1 MAVTAASTAPIPA
14 AASGGIAGVS
24 TDDEETWTSTQPPW
38 WQFHRRLS
46 LPIMA
51 GIVDPQ
57 DNNKGT
63 TELFDTIDWGD
74 KDDDGDDS
82 LLDKQP
88 RESKLIIDFNP
99 RRNSSS
105 NRINSINDIDDED
118 KNDKNEV
125 EASDSAIE
133 HNNDMNIDS
142 GHENEPT
149 LKTQSPSNEESSQE
163 EMQKCEQASKKSNH
177 IYVANNINGGGDS
190 SSNNTDKMKSVAKAV
205 SPTSAI
211 STPLP
216 PPTPQMD
223 YGLDESDDNDDRL
236 INYSFDEC
244 DGKDGEQQ
252 GSSKEKCTDTHPT
265 IARGELIR
273 PPFHPSKS
281 MEIHDSIW
289 NLSSSELEYDPVA
302 KENHDTEPE
311 IVAFVPTATTTV
323 TAMDGNVLDNTDSL
337 VSKVDNLDDVS
348 SIASSIHSG
357 RVFQKNKMV
366 PRRSLFVKSPSL
378 FGLVVGQ
385 RNNLYPPSLT
395 EGGVDAENGLS
406 ERIHHD
412 GIDTEDDG
420 IDDVHSQGG
429 SSSISIR
436 SWCKKQ
442 QPKPIRRQSFAASL
456 KLTITRS
463 SIQKTKGQST
473 SDELY
478 DENDDLYSHDNDEDD
493 RYFEEEFFAAKDA
506 TNNATVKDACEIM
519 NTVNK
524 SAIAMGME
532 PPFLPV
538 AETFPPIKKLHTIL
552 GYQMMSLKSSI
563 GNPSMTKRKS
573 HRMSKS
579 GKKHVVSPSV
589 CSDPSVMDDR
599 RRLSAYIQNQ
609 MSKMEPFSQSS
620 HELLEPSSA
629 SACTCNPYIVHAYT
643 SYLPNFMWYQ
653 PVASDATTNM
663 RPTSL
668 CSGTGIT
675 GKSQY
680 LQPDMLNVFRMFGS
694 YLVGSGHLFRE
705 DEDED
710 NKKNNNKNIFIRR
723 SAFWPDIPENE
734 DENGDYDDESVEGSN
749 ESVGSNSTSSSIDYD
764 YRDSR
769 LMQQNEFIEQ
779 IIEDLRSSQ
788 IVMMKKE

>member
-1 MAVTAASTAPIPA
+1 
-14 AASGGIAGVS
+14 
-24 TDDEETWTSTQPPW
+24 
-38 WQFHRRLS
+38 
-46 LPIMA
+46 MA
-51 GIVDPQ
+51 GIVDAH

-63 TELFDTIDWGD
+63 TDLFDTIDWGD
-74 KDDDGDDS
+74 KDDDDDES
-82 LLDKQP
+82 LLDKEP
-88 RESKLIIDFNP
+88 RVSELIIDFHQ

-118 KNDKNEV
+118 KDDETEV
-125 EASDSAIE
+125 GASASAIV
-133 HNNDMNIDS
+133 HNNDISTDC
-142 GHENEPT
+142 GHDNEPT
-149 LKTQSPSNEESSQE
+149 LKTQSPLDEESPQE
-163 EMQKCEQASKKSNH
+163 EMQKCEQSSKKSNH
-177 IYVANNINGGGDS
+177 IYVASNINGGGDS
-190 SSNNTDKMKSVAKAV
+190 SSNDTDKKLKSVANTV

-216 PPTPQMD
+216 PTTPHMD
-223 YGLDESDDNDDRL
+223 YGLDESDYNDDRL
-236 INYSFDEC
+236 INYSFDEG
-244 DGKDGEQQ
+244 DGNNRDHQ
-252 GSSKEKCTDTHPT
+252 GSSNEQCTNTHPT
-265 IARGELIR
+265 IAREELIR

-289 NLSSSELEYDPVA
+289 NLSSSELDYDLVA
-302 KENHDTEPE
+302 KEDQDKEPE
-311 IVAFVPTATTTV
+311 IVVFVPVATTTV
-323 TAMDGNVLDNTDSL
+323 TTTDENILDN
-337 VSKVDNLDDVS
+337 KVDNLDDIS
-348 SIASSIHSG
+348 SIASSMHSG
-357 RVFQKNKMV
+357 RAFQKNKMV
-366 PRRSLFVKSPSL
+366 PRRLSFVKS
-378 FGLVVGQ
+378 Q
-385 RNNLYPPSLT
+385 RNNLYPPSST

-429 SSSISIR
+429 SSLISIR
-436 SWCKKQ
+436 SWRKKQ

-493 RYFEEEFFAAKDA
+493 RYLEEEFFAAGDV
-506 TNNATVKDACEIM
+506 TNDATVKDACEIM

-532 PPFLPV
+532 PPFLQV

-609 MSKMEPFSQSS
+609 MSMMEPFSQSS
-620 HELLEPSSA
+620 HELLESSFA
-629 SACTCNPYIVHAYT
+629 SACTCNPYLVHVYT

-653 PVASDATTNM
+653 PVASDGTTNM

-680 LQPDMLNVFRMFGS
+680 LQPDMLSVFRMFGS

-710 NKKNNNKNIFIRR
+710 NKKISNKNILLRR

-734 DENGDYDDESVEGSN
+734 DENGDDDDESVEGSN
-749 ESVGSNSTSSSIDYD
+749 ESVGSNSNSSSIDYD

-788 IVMMKKE
+788 MDKLRREA